1 MQLFDSAK
9 KVKVHF
15 EPIRKGEARIY
26 LCGPTVYDNA
36 HLGHARSAIAF
47 DLLSRILE
55 ANGYKVIFVRNFT
68 DIDDKIVRKCAEVG
82 KSAEEIT
89 KTYIANYLRDMEAL
103 GVRRANLEPKVSENL
118 EAIFKM
124 IDSLL
129 AKNLAYK
136 TRNGDIYMRV
146 SVDSKYGSLSGR
158 ADLEAQISRI
168 GENEQKEDARDFAL
182 WKAFE
187 EGIAYESPYS
197 RGRPGWHI
205 ECSAMIETHLAY
217 HDSPY
222 SIDIHAGGSDLLFP
236 HHENEACQS
245 RLANGVE
252 LAKYWIHNGFVN
264 IDGEKMSKSLGN
276 SFFICDALKHYDGE
290 ILRYYLLNTH
300 YRAPLH
306 FSDDDLKNSK
316 KRLDKLYR
324 FKQRVCGILGE
335 SNICHSERSDSVAKN
350 LKNNKRDSSPTAQN
364 DNFSAD
370 FGESNAIDEKFRGE
384 FLDALNDDMNISIA
398 LSAVDSMISAY
409 NENFDKNPKDKNLDL
424 AQKARGNIAY
434 IVEILGVGAKNP
446 IDYFH
451 LGADSEMQKYIKAQ
465 IELRN
470 DAKKAK
476 NYALADK
483 IRDDLKAKNIHL
495 LDTKDGVI
503 WEYGG

>member
-1 MQLFDSAK
+1 MWLFDSTKKAK
-9 KVKVHF
+9 VPF
-15 EPIRKGEARIY
+15 EPIKKGEVRIY

-47 DLLSRILE
+47 DLLTRILE
-55 ANGYKVIFVRNFT
+55 ANRYKVLFVRNFT
-68 DIDDKIVRKCAEVG
+68 DIDDKIVRKCAESD
-82 KSAEEIT
+82 KSIGEIT
-89 KTYIANYLRDMEAL
+89 QTYITNYLRDMEAL

-118 EAIFKM
+118 DSIFKM

-136 TRNGDIYMRV
+136 AENGDIYMRV
-146 SVDSKYGSLSGR
+146 SKDSKYGSLSGR
-158 ADLEAQISRI
+158 ADLDEQISRI

-182 WKAFE
+182 WKAFDN
-187 EGIAYESPYS
+187 GIAYDSPYS

-217 HDSPY
+217 HNAPY
-222 SIDIHAGGSDLLFP
+222 SIDIHAGGSDLFFP
-236 HHENEACQS
+236 HHENEASQS

-264 IDGEKMSKSLGN
+264 INGEKMSKSLGN

-306 FSDDDLKNSK
+306 FSTDDLHISK

-324 FKQRVCGILGE
+324 FKQRVGGILG
-335 SNICHSERSDSVAKN
+335 
-350 LKNNKRDSSPTAQN
+350 NNDCG
-364 DNFSAD
+364 D
-370 FGESNAIDEKFRGE
+370 EIDAKFRE
-384 FLDALNDDMNISIA
+384 DFLDALNDDMNISVA
-398 LSAVDSMISAY
+398 LSAVDSMISQY
-409 NENFDKNPKDKNLDL
+409 NEIFDKGEKSQNL
-424 AQKARGNIAY
+424 AQKAMSNIIY
-434 IVEILGVGAKNP
+434 INEILGVGAKNP

-451 LGADSEMQKYIKAQ
+451 LGVNSEMQQYIKQQ
-465 IELRN
+465 IALRN

-476 NYALADK
+476 DYALSDK
-483 IRDDLKAKNIHL
+483 IRDELKAKNIHL

-503 WEYGG
+503 WEYGE

>member
-1 MQLFDSAK
+1 MQLFDSVKKAK
-9 KVKVHF
+9 VLFK
-15 EPIRKGEARIY
+15 PIKKNEVRIY

-47 DLLSRILE
+47 DLLTRILE
-55 ANGYKVIFVRNFT
+55 ANGYKVLFVRNFT
-68 DIDDKIVRKCAEVG
+68 DIDDKIVRKCAESG
-82 KSAEEIT
+82 KSVSEIT
-89 KTYIANYLRDMEAL
+89 QTYIANYLRDMDAL

-118 EAIFKM
+118 DSIFKM

-136 TRNGDIYMRV
+136 AENGDIYMRV
-146 SVDSKYGSLSGR
+146 SKDSKYGSLSSR

-187 EGIAYESPYS
+187 SGIAYDSPYS

-205 ECSAMIETHLAY
+205 ECSAMIESHLAY

-222 SIDIHAGGSDLLFP
+222 SIDIHAGGSDLFFP
-236 HHENEACQS
+236 HHENEASQS

-306 FSDDDLKNSK
+306 FSVDDLRTSK

-324 FKQRVCGILGE
+324 FKQRVGGILG
-335 SNICHSERSDSVAKN
+335 D
-350 LKNNKRDSSPTAQN
+350 
-364 DNFSAD
+364 FD
-370 FGESNAIDEKFRGE
+370 FGDEIDANFREE
-384 FLDALNDDMNISIA
+384 FLSALNDDMNISVA
-398 LSAVDSMISAY
+398 LSAVDSMISQY
-409 NENFDKNPKDKNLDL
+409 NEIFDKGEKSQNL
-424 AQKARGNIAY
+424 AQKASSNIAY
-434 IVEILGVGAKNP
+434 ISEILGIGAKNA

-451 LGADSEMQKYIKAQ
+451 LGVDSEFKAFIESQ
-465 IELRN
+465 IALRN

-476 NYALADK
+476 NYALSDK
-483 IRDDLKAKNIHL
+483 IRDELKAKNVNL

-503 WEYGG
+503 WEYNG

>member
-1 MQLFDSAK
+1 MWLFDSTKKAK
-9 KVKVHF
+9 VPF
-15 EPIRKGEARIY
+15 EPIKKGEVRIY

-47 DLLSRILE
+47 DLLVQILE
-55 ANGYKVIFVRNFT
+55 ANGYKVLFVRNFT
-68 DIDDKIVRKCAEVG
+68 DIDDKIVRKCAESG
-82 KSAEEIT
+82 KSISEIT
-89 KTYIANYLRDMEAL
+89 QTYIANYLRDMEAL
-103 GVRRANLEPKVSENL
+103 GVRRAKLEPKVSENL
-118 EAIFKM
+118 DSIFKM

-136 TRNGDIYMRV
+136 AENGDIYMRV
-146 SVDSKYGSLSGR
+146 SKDTKYGSLSGR
-158 ADLEAQISRI
+158 TDLEEQISRI

-187 EGIAYESPYS
+187 RGIAYDSPYS

-205 ECSAMIETHLAY
+205 ECSAMIEAHLAY

-222 SIDIHAGGSDLLFP
+222 SIDIHAGGSDLFFP
-236 HHENEACQS
+236 HHENEASQS

-306 FSDDDLKNSK
+306 FSTDDLRTSK
-316 KRLDKLYR
+316 RRLDKLYR
-324 FKQRVCGILGE
+324 FKQRIGGILG
-335 SNICHSERSDSVAKN
+335 DY
-350 LKNNKRDSSPTAQN
+350 
-364 DNFSAD
+364 D
-370 FGESNAIDEKFRGE
+370 FGDEIDANFREE
-384 FLDALNDDMNISIA
+384 FLGALNDDMNISVA
-398 LSAVDSMISAY
+398 LSAVDSMISQY
-409 NENFDKNPKDKNLDL
+409 NEIFDKGEKSQNL
-424 AQKARGNIAY
+424 AQKAMSNIAY
-434 IVEILGVGAKNP
+434 IGEILGVGAKNP

-451 LGADSEMQKYIKAQ
+451 LGVDSEMQKYIENQ
-465 IELRN
+465 IALRN

-476 NYALADK
+476 DYALSDK
-483 IRDDLKAKNIHL
+483 IRDELKEKNIHL

-503 WEYGG
+503 WEYHN

>member
-1 MQLFDSAK
+1 MQLFDSVKKAK
-9 KVKVHF
+9 VPF
-15 EPIRKGEARIY
+15 EPIKKDEVRIY

-47 DLLSRILE
+47 DLLTRILE
-55 ANGYKVIFVRNFT
+55 ANGYKVLFVRNFT
-68 DIDDKIVRKCAEVG
+68 DIDDKIVRKCAESG
-82 KSAEEIT
+82 KSIDEIT
-89 KTYIANYLRDMEAL
+89 QTYITNYLRDMEAL

-118 EAIFKM
+118 DSIFKM

-136 TRNGDIYMRV
+136 AENGDIYMRV
-146 SVDSKYGSLSGR
+146 SKDSKYGSLSGR
-158 ADLEAQISRI
+158 ADLDEQISRI
-168 GENEQKEDARDFAL
+168 GENEQKDDARDFAL

-187 EGIAYESPYS
+187 TGIAYDSPYS

-205 ECSAMIETHLAY
+205 ECSAMIESHLAY
-217 HDSPY
+217 HDSSY
-222 SIDIHAGGSDLLFP
+222 SIDIHAGGSDLFFP
-236 HHENEACQS
+236 HHENEASQS

-306 FSDDDLKNSK
+306 FSINDLRISK

-324 FKQRVCGILGE
+324 FKQRIGGILGDYVG
-335 SNICHSERSDSVAKN
+335 NGIDA
-350 LKNNKRDSSPTAQN
+350 
-364 DNFSAD
+364 NFR
-370 FGESNAIDEKFRGE
+370 KE
-384 FLDALNDDMNISIA
+384 FLGALNDDMNISVA
-398 LSAVDSMISAY
+398 LSAVDSMISQH
-409 NENFDKNPKDKNLDL
+409 NEAFDKGAKAQNTKDL
-424 AQKARGNIAY
+424 AKKAMSNIAY
-434 IVEILGVGAKNP
+434 ISEILGVGAKNP

-451 LGADSEMQKYIKAQ
+451 LGVDSEMQKYIEKQ
-465 IELRN
+465 IALRN

-476 NYALADK
+476 DYALSDK
-483 IRDDLKAKNIHL
+483 IRDDLKAKNINL

-503 WEYGG
+503 WEYSG

>member
-1 MQLFDSAK
+1 MWLFDSTKKAK
-9 KVKVHF
+9 VPF
-15 EPIRKGEARIY
+15 EPIKKGEVRIY

-47 DLLSRILE
+47 DLLTRILE
-55 ANGYKVIFVRNFT
+55 ANGYKVLFVRNFT
-68 DIDDKIVRKCAEVG
+68 DIDDKIVRKCAESG
-82 KSAEEIT
+82 KSISEIT
-89 KTYIANYLRDMEAL
+89 QTYITNYLRDMEAL
-103 GVRRANLEPKVSENL
+103 GVRRAKLEPKVSENL
-118 EAIFKM
+118 DSIFKM

-136 TRNGDIYMRV
+136 AENGDIYMRV
-146 SVDSKYGSLSGR
+146 SKDTKYGSLSGR
-158 ADLEAQISRI
+158 ADLDEQISRI
-168 GENEQKEDARDFAL
+168 DENEQKEDARDFAL

-187 EGIAYESPYS
+187 TGIAYDSPYS

-205 ECSAMIETHLAY
+205 ECSAMIESHLAY

-222 SIDIHAGGSDLLFP
+222 SIDIHAGGSDLFFP
-236 HHENEACQS
+236 HHENEASQS

-306 FSDDDLKNSK
+306 FAIDDLRTSK

-324 FKQRVCGILGE
+324 FKQRVGGILGDYVGDE
-335 SNICHSERSDSVAKN
+335 IDA
-350 LKNNKRDSSPTAQN
+350 
-364 DNFSAD
+364 NFR
-370 FGESNAIDEKFRGE
+370 EE
-384 FLDALNDDMNISIA
+384 FLGALNDDMNISVA
-398 LSAVDSMISAY
+398 LSAVDSMISQY
-409 NENFDKNPKDKNLDL
+409 NEIFDKGAKAQNL
-424 AQKARGNIAY
+424 AQKALSNIIY
-434 IVEILGVGAKNP
+434 INEILGIGAKNP

-451 LGADSEMQKYIKAQ
+451 LGVDSEMQKYIEQQ
-465 IELRN
+465 IALRN

-476 NYALADK
+476 DYALSDK
-483 IRDDLKAKNIHL
+483 IRDELKAKNIHL

-503 WEYGG
+503 WEYHN

>member
-1 MQLFDSAK
+1 MRKAFLENFMQLFDSVKKAK
-9 KVKVHF
+9 VPF
-15 EPIRKGEARIY
+15 EPIKKNEVRIY

-47 DLLSRILE
+47 DLLARILE
-55 ANGYKVIFVRNFT
+55 ANGYKVLFVRNFT
-68 DIDDKIVRKCAEVG
+68 DIDDKIVRKCAESG
-82 KSAEEIT
+82 KSISEIT
-89 KTYIANYLRDMEAL
+89 QTYITNYLRDMEAL

-118 EAIFKM
+118 DSIFKM

-136 TRNGDIYMRV
+136 AENGDIYMRV
-146 SVDSKYGSLSGR
+146 SRDLKYGSLSGR
-158 ADLEAQISRI
+158 ADLEEQISRI
-168 GENEQKEDARDFAL
+168 GENEQKEDSRDFAL

-187 EGIAYESPYS
+187 SGIAYDSPYS

-205 ECSAMIETHLAY
+205 ECSAMIESHLAY

-222 SIDIHAGGSDLLFP
+222 SIDIHAGGSDLFFP
-236 HHENEACQS
+236 HHENEASQS

-306 FSDDDLKNSK
+306 FSTDDLRTSK

-324 FKQRVCGILGE
+324 FKQRIGGILG
-335 SNICHSERSDSVAKN
+335 D
-350 LKNNKRDSSPTAQN
+350 
-364 DNFSAD
+364 FD
-370 FGESNAIDEKFRGE
+370 FGGEIDENFRRE
-384 FLDALNDDMNISIA
+384 FLGALNDDMNISVA
-398 LSAVDSMISAY
+398 LSAVDSMISQY
-409 NENFDKNPKDKNLDL
+409 NEIFDKGEKSQNL
-424 AQKARGNIAY
+424 AQKAMSNIAY
-434 IVEILGVGAKNP
+434 IATILGVGAKNP

-451 LGADSEMQKYIKAQ
+451 LGVDSEMQKYIEQQ
-465 IELRN
+465 IALRN

-476 NYALADK
+476 DYALSDK
-483 IRDDLKAKNIHL
+483 IRDDLKTKNIHL

-503 WEYGG
+503 WEYHN

>member
-1 MQLFDSAK
+1 MQLFDSVKKAK
-9 KVKVHF
+9 VPF
-15 EPIRKGEARIY
+15 EPIKKGEVRIY

-47 DLLSRILE
+47 DLLTRILE

-68 DIDDKIVRKCAEVG
+68 DIDDKIVRKCAESD
-82 KSAEEIT
+82 KSIGEIT
-89 KTYIANYLRDMEAL
+89 QTYIANYLRDMEAL

-118 EAIFKM
+118 DSIFKM

-136 TRNGDIYMRV
+136 AENGDIYMRV
-146 SVDSKYGSLSGR
+146 SKDSKYGSLSGR
-158 ADLEAQISRI
+158 AEMDEQISRI

-187 EGIAYESPYS
+187 SGIAYDSPYS

-205 ECSAMIETHLAY
+205 ECSAMIESHLAY

-222 SIDIHAGGSDLLFP
+222 SIDIHAGGSDLFFP
-236 HHENEACQS
+236 HHENEASQS

-306 FSDDDLKNSK
+306 FSTDDLRTSK

-324 FKQRVCGILGE
+324 FKQRVGGILG
-335 SNICHSERSDSVAKN
+335 DY
-350 LKNNKRDSSPTAQN
+350 
-364 DNFSAD
+364 D
-370 FGESNAIDEKFRGE
+370 FGDEIDANFREE
-384 FLDALNDDMNISIA
+384 FLGALNDDMNISVA
-398 LSAVDSMISAY
+398 LSAVDSMISQY
-409 NENFDKNPKDKNLDL
+409 NEIFDKGAKAQNAKDL
-424 AQKARGNIAY
+424 AKKAMSNIAY
-434 IVEILGVGAKNP
+434 IATILGIGAKNP

-451 LGADSEMQKYIKAQ
+451 LGVDSEMQKYIEQQ
-465 IELRN
+465 IARRN

-476 NYALADK
+476 DYALSDK
-483 IRDDLKAKNIHL
+483 IRDDLKAKNINL

-503 WEYGG
+503 WEYHN

>member
-1 MQLFDSAK
+1 MQLFDSVKKAK
-9 KVKVHF
+9 VPF
-15 EPIRKGEARIY
+15 EPIKKGEVRIY

-47 DLLSRILE
+47 DLLTRILE

-68 DIDDKIVRKCAEVG
+68 DIDDKIVRKCAESG
-82 KSAEEIT
+82 KSASEIT
-89 KTYIANYLRDMEAL
+89 KTYIENYLRDMEAL

-118 EAIFKM
+118 ESIFKM

-136 TRNGDIYMRV
+136 TENGDIYMRV
-146 SVDSKYGSLSGR
+146 SADSKYGSLSGR
-158 ADLEAQISRI
+158 ADLEEQISRI
-168 GENEQKEDARDFAL
+168 GENEQKEDSRDFAL
-182 WKAFE
+182 WKAFDD
-187 EGIAYESPYS
+187 GIAYESPYS
-197 RGRPGWHI
+197 HGRPGWHI

-222 SIDIHAGGSDLLFP
+222 SIDIHAGGSDLFFP
-236 HHENEACQS
+236 HHENEASQS

-276 SFFICDALKHYDGE
+276 SFFIKDALCHYDGE

-306 FSDDDLKNSK
+306 FSNEDLKNSK

-324 FKQRVCGILGE
+324 FKQRVYGILGISSE
-335 SNICHSERSDSVAKN
+335 SSVE
-350 LKNNKRDSSPTAQN
+350 LN
-364 DNFSAD
+364 DFYT
-370 FGESNAIDEKFRGE
+370 IDTKFREE
-384 FLDALNDDMNISIA
+384 FLDALNDDMNISVA
-398 LSAVDSMISAY
+398 LSAVDSMISQY
-409 NENFDKNPKDKNLDL
+409 NEIFDKGTKSQNLQDL
-424 AQKARGNIAY
+424 AKKAMSNITY
-434 IVEILGVGAKNP
+434 IAKILGIGAKNP

-451 LGADSEMQKYIKAQ
+451 LGVNSEMQKYIENQ
-465 IELRN
+465 IALRN

-476 NYALADK
+476 DYALSDK
-483 IRDDLKAKNIHL
+483 IRDDLKAKNINL

>member
-1 MQLFDSAK
+1 MQLFDSVKKAK
-9 KVKVHF
+9 VPF
-15 EPIRKGEARIY
+15 EPIKKNEVRIY

-47 DLLSRILE
+47 DLLTRILE

-68 DIDDKIVRKCAEVG
+68 DIDDKIVRKCAESG
-82 KSAEEIT
+82 KSADEIT

-118 EAIFKM
+118 DSIFKM

-136 TRNGDIYMRV
+136 AKNGDIYMRV
-146 SVDSKYGSLSGR
+146 SKDSKYGSLSGR
-158 ADLEAQISRI
+158 ADLDEQISRI
-168 GENEQKEDARDFAL
+168 GENEQKEDEKDFAL
-182 WKAFE
+182 WKAFD

-205 ECSAMIETHLAY
+205 ECSAMIESHLAY
-217 HDSPY
+217 HDAPY
-222 SIDIHAGGSDLLFP
+222 SIDIHAGGSDLFFP
-236 HHENEACQS
+236 HHENEASQS

-264 IDGEKMSKSLGN
+264 INGEKMSKSLGN
-276 SFFICDALKHYDGE
+276 SFFINDALRHYDGE

-306 FSDDDLKNSK
+306 FSDEDLRASK

-324 FKQRVCGILGE
+324 FKQRVGGILG
-335 SNICHSERSDSVAKN
+335 D
-350 LKNNKRDSSPTAQN
+350 
-364 DNFSAD
+364 FD
-370 FGESNAIDEKFRGE
+370 FGGEVDSDFRAQ
-384 FLDALNDDMNISIA
+384 FLEALNDDMNISVA
-398 LSAVDSMISAY
+398 LSAVDLMISQY
-409 NENFDKNPKDKNLDL
+409 NEIFDKNSKAQNAKDL
-424 AQKARGNIAY
+424 AKKAMSNIAY
-434 IVEILGVGAKNP
+434 IATILGVGAKNP

-451 LGADSEMQKYIKAQ
+451 LGVDDEFKAFIESQ
-465 IELRN
+465 IALRN

-476 NYALADK
+476 DYALSDK
-483 IRDDLKAKNIHL
+483 IRDDLKAKNVNL

>member
-1 MQLFDSAK
+1 MQLFDSVKKAK
-9 KVKVHF
+9 VPF
-15 EPIRKGEARIY
+15 EPIKKNEVRIY

-47 DLLSRILE
+47 DLLVQILE
-55 ANGYKVIFVRNFT
+55 ANGYKVFFVRNFT
-68 DIDDKIVRKCAEVG
+68 DIDDKIVRKCAESG
-82 KSAEEIT
+82 KGIGEIT
-89 KTYIANYLRDMEAL
+89 QTYITNYLRDMEAL

-118 EAIFKM
+118 DSIFKM

-136 TRNGDIYMRV
+136 VENGDIYMRV
-146 SVDSKYGSLSGR
+146 SKDSKYGSLSGR
-158 ADLEAQISRI
+158 AEMEAQISRI

-187 EGIAYESPYS
+187 SGIAYDSPYS

-205 ECSAMIETHLAY
+205 ECSAMIESHLAY

-222 SIDIHAGGSDLLFP
+222 SIDIHAGGSDLFFP
-236 HHENEACQS
+236 HHENEASQS

-264 IDGEKMSKSLGN
+264 INGEKMSKSLGN
-276 SFFICDALKHYDGE
+276 SFFICDALQHYDGE

-306 FSDDDLKNSK
+306 FSHDDLRTSK
-316 KRLDKLYR
+316 RRLDKLYR
-324 FKQRVCGILGE
+324 FKQRVGGILGD
-335 SNICHSERSDSVAKN
+335 C
-350 LKNNKRDSSPTAQN
+350 
-364 DNFSAD
+364 D
-370 FGESNAIDEKFRGE
+370 FGNEIDANFRRD
-384 FLDALNDDMNISIA
+384 FLGALNDDMNISVA
-398 LSAVDSMISAY
+398 LSAVDSMISQY
-409 NENFDKNPKDKNLDL
+409 NEIFDKGDKSQNL
-424 AQKARGNIAY
+424 AQRAMSNIIY
-434 IVEILGVGAKNP
+434 INEILGICAKNP

-451 LGADSEMQKYIKAQ
+451 LGVDSEMQKYIEQQ
-465 IELRN
+465 IARRN

-476 NYALADK
+476 DYALSDK
-483 IRDDLKAKNIHL
+483 IRDDLKAKNVNL

-503 WEYGG
+503 WEYHN

>member
-1 MQLFDSAK
+1 MQLFDSVK
-9 KVKVHF
+9 KAKVHF

-47 DLLSRILE
+47 DLLARILE

-146 SVDSKYGSLSGR
+146 SADSKYGSLSGR

-182 WKAFE
+182 WKAFD

-264 IDGEKMSKSLGN
+264 INGEKMSKSLGN

-324 FKQRVCGILGE
+324 FKQRVCGILGLDFGE
-335 SNICHSERSDSVAKN
+335 SKLDSCE
-350 LKNNKRDSSPTAQN
+350 SG
-364 DNFSAD
+364 AD
-370 FGESNAIDEKFRGE
+370 LGESNAIDEKFRGE

-398 LSAVDSMISAY
+398 LSAVDSMISVY
-409 NENFDKNPKDKNLDL
+409 NENFDKNPKDKNLMRDL

-495 LDTKDGVI
+495 LDTKDGVL
-503 WEYGG
+503 WEYGDRFA